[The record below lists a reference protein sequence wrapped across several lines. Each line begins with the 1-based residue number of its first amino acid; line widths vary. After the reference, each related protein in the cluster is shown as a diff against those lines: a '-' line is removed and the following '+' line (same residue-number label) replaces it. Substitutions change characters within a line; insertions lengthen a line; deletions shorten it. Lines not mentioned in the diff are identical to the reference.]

1 VAKKSLRGEIKAGD
15 VVEISALEIRAEL
28 ENWD

>member
-1 VAKKSLRGEIKAGD
+1 LRGEIKAGD